1 MFTKKI
7 LSHIILSYLV
17 ISTTILPFP
26 VNTNTQLSNETK
38 DSIATPYAEETEWVY
53 RFYDGKYQKRL
64 WSITYEKWL
73 TNWILVQ

>member
-38 DSIATPYAEETEWVY
+38 DSIATPNCQLKSY
-53 RFYDGKYQKRL
+53 KYFLYHTILLQNSKKKL
-64 WSITYEKWL
+64 SLYECFH
-73 TNWILVQ
+73 V